1 MLVSP
6 FKITD
11 QPHSQYAAAKA
22 GAAFCSSSIARAL
35 HTQAFPQRAVG
46 ALGIADCPLLTS
58 PNYAVVDRKTGA
70 GAFHFPT
77 RATRMCGMI
86 RFPEVFMGLS
96 RRVWSGL
103 AASAVVIGALAGPA
117 QSQQTQQQQPGSVR
131 SNHGAWSVIC
141 DKPAGATA
149 EQCAL
154 MQNVIAED
162 RPEVGL
168 SVVVLKTA
176 DRKARI
182 LRILAPLGVLLK
194 DGMELFVD
202 GNNIGRA
209 YFTRCFSEGCYVEV
223 EIDEEL
229 MKILRAG
236 KAAVFALRE
245 SADQD
250 RVGIPIEL
258 AGFGEGY
265 DTLP

>member
-1 MLVSP
+1 MGLPRLLWSGL
-6 FKITD
+6 TA
-11 QPHSQYAAAKA
+11 S
-22 GAAFCSSSIARAL
+22 AL
-35 HTQAFPQRAVG
+35 FVG
-46 ALGIADCPLLTS
+46 ALSL
-58 PNYAVVDRKTGA
+58 
-70 GAFHFPT
+70 
-77 RATRMCGMI
+77 
-86 RFPEVFMGLS
+86 
-96 RRVWSGL
+96 
-103 AASAVVIGALAGPA
+103 PA
-117 QSQQTQQQQPGSVR
+117 QGQQPQQPPGTIR
-131 SNHGAWSVIC
+131 SSHGAWSVIC
-141 DKPAGATA
+141 DKPAGAA
-149 EQCAL
+149 VEQCAL
-154 MQNVIAED
+154 MQNVIADD

-265 DTLP
+265 DKLP

>member
-1 MLVSP
+1 MGLPRLLWSGL
-6 FKITD
+6 T
-11 QPHSQYAAAKA
+11 A
-22 GAAFCSSSIARAL
+22 GALF
-35 HTQAFPQRAVG
+35 VG
-46 ALGIADCPLLTS
+46 ALS
-58 PNYAVVDRKTGA
+58 
-70 GAFHFPT
+70 
-77 RATRMCGMI
+77 M
-86 RFPEVFMGLS
+86 
-96 RRVWSGL
+96 
-103 AASAVVIGALAGPA
+103 PA
-117 QSQQTQQQQPGSVR
+117 QGQQPQQPPGTIR

-141 DKPAGATA
+141 DKPAGATV

-154 MQNVIAED
+154 MQNVIADD

-168 SVVVLKTA
+168 SVVVKTA

-265 DTLP
+265 DKLP